1 MALLDIFGTT
11 PSYYGGLLGE
21 DELNRV
27 RQQAQ
32 QQALQNTALA
42 LLQAGAPSR
51 TPGNEAL
58 AIAQGLAGGQ
68 QAYKQSMQEGLQG
81 KMQEMQIQD
90 FMLKQR
96 EAQAQKVRQQQMR
109 EMFPQIFT
117 QTVTPEQQTMYGEA
131 ARVVRDDEG
140 NLMPGAQI
148 TPAQRQISVDPNK
161 LQALAMLSNDPLAA
175 YSQIAKLVPDLRK
188 AGFIGGMQQE
198 NPFTIFSK
206 DESIPAPLRA
216 VAAQYERSYATGQID
231 QDTADKR
238 LAELGQRV
246 QSAQQFGQSQTG
258 IAEQRA
264 ILNDMKQQQIALQKQ
279 GLEQSAEARALT
291 ASIALGNQQITRMLA
306 EQKIDAAKNKPLPA
320 SLQKSE
326 DEDLQAIDSYKA
338 TQKELYSPIQALTP
352 DPTTKKPKLELGP
365 VQNLRYQAANLTGNS
380 TEESRAYADLQSAV
394 RNAVNLKVSAE
405 KGVQTDKDVLR
416 FADALISASGK
427 NDTKATLEA
436 LNKFNES
443 IATAQKNTVR
453 LIDQRRKSQG
463 VAPLFGDTN
472 RNVNV
477 SY

>member
-32 QQALQNTALA
+32 NQALQNTALA

-51 TPGNEAL
+51 VPGNEAL

-68 QAYKQSMQEGLQG
+68 QAYKQSMQEALQG
-81 KMQEMQIQD
+81 KMSEMQIQD

-96 EAQAQKVRQQQMR
+96 EAQAQKARQQQMR

-117 QTVTPEQQTMYGEA
+117 QTVTPEQQKIFDTPSLVIG
-131 ARVVRDDEG
+131 DETG
-140 NLMPGAQI
+140 NLMPGASV
-148 TPAQRQISVDPNK
+148 TPAKREINVDMDK
-161 LQALAMLSNDPLAA
+161 LKALSMLSNDPL
-175 YSQIAKLVPDLRK
+175 STFFNIAEKVPALRK
-188 AGFIGGMQQE
+188 AGFVGTGQQE
-198 NPFTIFSK
+198 DNPFAIYLADPNLPKNLKPIVEQYSK
-206 DESIPAPLRA
+206 TWQNLDPAVVDAR
-216 VAAQYERSYATGQID
+216 VAQIGQQLQKNADFQQVQARIEQ
-231 QDTADKR
+231 QDK
-238 LAELGQRV
+238 Q
-246 QSAQQFGQSQTG
+246 
-258 IAEQRA
+258 
-264 ILNDMKQQQIALQKQ
+264 LNDFKAQ
-279 GLEQSAEARALT
+279 GLAQSAEARTLA
-291 ASIALGNQQITRMLA
+291 ANIALGNQQITRMLA

-416 FADALISASGK
+416 FAEALISASGK

-436 LNKFNES
+436 LNKFNDS
-443 IATAQKNTVR
+443 IATAQKNTAK
-453 LIDQRRKSQG
+453 LIDQRRRSQG